1 MAIVEPLAN
10 AVTDLGPGSSAVAA
24 DGGPVF
30 APSIEPVVAEL
41 AKRRPDE
48 DGEIVRRAFDVASRA
63 HAGQT
68 RLSGEPYVA
77 HSVAV
82 GLIVAELGL
91 DATSAAAA
99 VLHDV
104 VEDTDVTLEQ
114 IIEQFGPVVA
124 EIVDGVTKID
134 RLHVSSREAQQAA
147 TVRKMLVAMAKD
159 WRVLV
164 IKLADRLHNM
174 RTLSVMPEWKQ
185 RRTAQ
190 QTLAI
195 RN

>member
-10 AVTDLGPGSSAVAA
+10 GSTELRPGS
-24 DGGPVF
+24 PVLSSETS
-30 APSIEPVVAEL
+30 PDMVPTIEPLLAEL

-48 DGEIVRRAFDVASRA
+48 DGDIVRRAFAVASRA

-82 GLIVAELGL
+82 GLIVAQLGL

-104 VEDTDVTLEQ
+104 VEDTEVTLDE
-114 IIEQFGPVVA
+114 IAAEFGPDVA

-159 WRVLV
+159 WRGGV
-164 IKLADRLHNM
+164 IKLAEPGHKKGR
-174 RTLSVMPEWKQ
+174 
-185 RRTAQ
+185 
-190 QTLAI
+190 
-195 RN
+195 